1 MACGE
6 SCGWCES
13 PPHLTCDRVCERVR
27 VACFAQA
34 GGYTVMD
41 FVKFGG
47 PLLLLSATVT
57 CLCATL
63 FVWGHDSVVQLF
75 DDDV

>member
-1 MACGE
+1 
-6 SCGWCES
+6 
-13 PPHLTCDRVCERVR
+13 
-27 VACFAQA
+27 
-34 GGYTVMD
+34 MD